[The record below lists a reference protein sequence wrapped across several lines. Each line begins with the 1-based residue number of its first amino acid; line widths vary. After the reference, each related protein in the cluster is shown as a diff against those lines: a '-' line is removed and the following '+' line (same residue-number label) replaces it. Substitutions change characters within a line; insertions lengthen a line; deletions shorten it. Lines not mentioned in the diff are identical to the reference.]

1 MNRIAK
7 TLSAAAVLVLASI
20 APVAAEVVRLEI
32 TGKTPYGTFRPGE
45 YVLWRGKV
53 HGELVPG
60 EAIPD
65 LDKARRNEAG
75 KVEYSAEIMLLMPA
89 DPSKGNGSLLVDI
102 PNRGRVYGIALYNG
116 PRGEPFNSGNIQQG
130 TGFLE
135 DRGFSLA
142 EVQWE
147 LGKGVELPSFTG
159 PDGKTRYVEGAGFA
173 IVRDTADF
181 LARGAVDAAGTPNPL
196 RGAIDRVLASGKSQS
211 GRFLKT
217 FLLNGFNKSNGHR
230 VVDGMHIFV
239 SGSGLLPILVSSP
252 GPQSSG
258 DAAPSFADPE
268 FRGVHEGPFTIGEI
282 VTAVDKRGEVAPKI
296 VMVSSTT
303 DFLSLRASLGRTGG
317 AGSDEQALPATVRMY
332 DIAGAS
338 HAVQPSSSKCTLP
351 LARLDWTPVS
361 RATLVALDRWV
372 ASNVQP
378 PDSKLMPLEP
388 ATDADVLAAPKHLP
402 KAVIERPRRDADGNV
417 LGGVRLP
424 DIEAPLGVH
433 AAQQEPKSFGCALLG
448 AFLPFSEARIAER
461 YKNRD
466 DYVNQIRTAARKLE
480 AERLLLP
487 EDAAVIV
494 NEAAAMP
501 WPPSVKKK

>member
-1 MNRIAK
+1 MNRIA
-7 TLSAAAVLVLASI
+7 SALLAATVLLAASI
-20 APVAAEVVRLEI
+20 APVAAEAVRLEI
-32 TGKTPYGTFRPGE
+32 TGKTAYGTFRPGE

-53 HGELVPG
+53 HGELAPT

-65 LDKARRNEAG
+65 LDKATRNEGG
-75 KVEYSAEIMLLMPA
+75 KVEYSADIMLLMPA
-89 DPSKGNGSLLVDI
+89 DPSKGNGTLLVDI

-159 PDGKTRYVEGAGFA
+159 ADGKTRYVEGAGFA

-181 LARGAVDAAGTPNPL
+181 LAQGAVDAAGTPNPL
-196 RGAIDRVLASGKSQS
+196 RGAIDHVLASGKSQS

-217 FLLNGFNKSNGHR
+217 FLLNGFNKVNGHR

-239 SGSGLLPILVSSP
+239 SGAGLLPILTSSP
-252 GPQSSG
+252 GPQSSA
-258 DAAPSFADPE
+258 DAAPSFGDPE

-282 VTAVDKRGEVAPKI
+282 VA
-296 VMVSSTT
+296 
-303 DFLSLRASLGRTGG
+303 
-317 AGSDEQALPATVRMY
+317 
-332 DIAGAS
+332 
-338 HAVQPSSSKCTLP
+338 
-351 LARLDWTPVS
+351 
-361 RATLVALDRWV
+361 
-372 ASNVQP
+372 
-378 PDSKLMPLEP
+378 
-388 ATDADVLAAPKHLP
+388 
-402 KAVIERPRRDADGNV
+402 GNV

-424 DIEAPLGVH
+424 DMAAPLGVH
-433 AAQQEPKSFGCALLG
+433 AAQQEPKSFGCSLAG

-466 DYVNQIRTAARKLE
+466 DYVNQIRVAARTLQ

-494 NEAAAMP
+494 NAAAAMP
-501 WPPSVKKK
+501 WPPSGQKK